1 MQARVLTVLVVV
13 YVFNLL
19 DRNLMS
25 MLLDPVKRDLGVSDS
40 LMGLLVGP
48 AFAVL
53 YTVAGIPI
61 ARLADRHSRRLVL
74 AIGLA
79 VWSMAT
85 AASGLVRSY
94 AQMAFARIAVGVGEA
109 SASPCAYSL
118 ISDVFPPERR
128 ASAIAIYHSG
138 ASIGIFAG
146 MALGGVLNDT
156 LGWRNAFLAVGLPG
170 ALFALVVRF
179 WLPEPRRGAADAIE
193 DSGEPPALFE
203 VLRYLLRLRSF
214 RHVLAA
220 ASLYSI
226 TSYAMITW
234 SPAFMERVFD
244 LSPGE
249 FGTRLGLVIGIGGVI
264 GALAAGF
271 VADALAR
278 RDARWLVWIAA
289 SGGVAVL
296 PCLVAFAAS
305 PTATLALLA
314 LFPANVFNGVVP
326 VALPD
331 RRTGGREASHARA
344 RVGDR
349 AVRGQH
355 RRPRA
360 RSLADRD
367 LERPARA
374 DLRRRG
380 DPLLARRRRRG
391 QPVGS
396 CALAARGAA
405 PAQRPGGGPRG
416 GGHGSKALV
425 DDAVLHH
432 EAHVLGDRDVLATG
446 RRARR

>member
-13 YVFNLL
+13 YVLNLL

-25 MLLDPVKRDLGVSDS
+25 MLLVSVKRDLGVSDS

-61 ARLADRHSRRLVL
+61 ARLADRYSRRLVL

-94 AQMAFARIAVGVGEA
+94 AQMALARVAVGVGEA

-249 FGTRLGLVIGIGGVI
+249 FGTQLGLVIGVAGVI

-314 LFPANVFNGVVP
+314 LFPANVFNAWFPSLSQAVGQGVARLRMR
-326 VALPD
+326 AL
-331 RRTGGREASHARA
+331 ASATLLFA
-344 RVGDR
+344 INIVGLGLGPWLIGISND
-349 AVRGQH
+349 
-355 RRPRA
+355 
-360 RSLADRD
+360 
-367 LERPARA
+367 
-374 DLRRRG
+374 
-380 DPLLARRRRRG
+380 LLAPTYGDEAIRYSLG
-391 QPVGS
+391 GVGAVNLWGAAHS
-396 CALAARGAA
+396 LLAARDLRSDLACA
-405 PAQRPGGGPRG
+405 R
-416 GGHGSKALV
+416 S
-425 DDAVLHH
+425 
-432 EAHVLGDRDVLATG
+432 GDQPCPKG
-446 RRARR
+446 